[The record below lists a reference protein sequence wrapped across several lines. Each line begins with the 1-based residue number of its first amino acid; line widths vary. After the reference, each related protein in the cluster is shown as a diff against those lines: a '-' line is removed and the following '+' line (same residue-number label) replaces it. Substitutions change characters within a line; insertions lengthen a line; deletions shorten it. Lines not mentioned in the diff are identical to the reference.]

1 MKEEKESLL
10 KLKLVILDKEMQK
23 KRLYKIKTY
32 DGKVREV
39 EWYQLPANRKKQ
51 ILDGKDSFQGFLITF
66 PLLIIV
72 ILLIFICIRIFL
84 EKI

>member
-1 MKEEKESLL
+1 
-10 KLKLVILDKEMQK
+10 MQK

-32 DGKVREV
+32 DGKVKEV
-39 EWYQLPANRKKQ
+39 EWYQLSANRKKQ

-72 ILLIFICIRIFL
+72 ISLIFICIRIFL

>member
-1 MKEEKESLL
+1 MIS
-10 KLKLVILDKEMQK
+10 DKEMQK

-32 DGKVREV
+32 DGKVKEV

-51 ILDGKDSFQGFLITF
+51 ILDGEDSFQGFLIYF
-66 PLLIIV
+66 PLLV
-72 ILLIFICIRIFL
+72 IAVSLIFICIRVFL

>member
-1 MKEEKESLL
+1 
-10 KLKLVILDKEMQK
+10 MQ
-23 KRLYKIKTY
+23 KRLYKLKTY
-32 DGKVREV
+32 DGKIKKV

-51 ILDGKDSFQGFLITF
+51 ILNGKDSFQGFLITF
-66 PLLIIV
+66 PLLIII

>member
-1 MKEEKESLL
+1 
-10 KLKLVILDKEMQK
+10 MQ
-23 KRLYKIKTY
+23 KRLYKLKTY
-32 DGKVREV
+32 DGKIKKV

>member
-1 MKEEKESLL
+1 
-10 KLKLVILDKEMQK
+10 MQ
-23 KRLYKIKTY
+23 KRLYKLKTY
-32 DGKVREV
+32 DGKIKKV

-66 PLLIIV
+66 PLLIII
-72 ILLIFICIRIFL
+72 ILFIFICIRIFL

>member
-1 MKEEKESLL
+1 MIS
-10 KLKLVILDKEMQK
+10 DKEMQK

-32 DGKVREV
+32 DGKVKEV

-51 ILDGKDSFQGFLITF
+51 ILDGKDSFQGFLIIF
-66 PLLIIV
+66 PLLV
-72 ILLIFICIRIFL
+72 IAVSLIFICIRVFL